1 MIHRISSICK
11 SDADIHSHVL
21 HNYSFESLDRS
32 AKIPKR
38 PRLSDSG
45 CTKSVFAKNELDKYK
60 FKFRP
65 NLKNERL
72 KAAGGHELKVCGIV
86 DALFI
91 CNGRT
96 KLIKGLVT
104 PDLTNEIIVSCKDA
118 ENIGALTLNRA
129 DLQVLKCTS
138 SRGIVDA
145 LFTYNG
151 RTKLMKGLVTPDLT
165 NKIIVSCKD
174 AENIGALTLNRVDSQ
189 VLKCTSSR
197 KRSSP

>member
-1 MIHRISSICK
+1 M
-11 SDADIHSHVL
+11 L

-45 CTKSVFAKNELDKYK
+45 CTTSVFAKNELYKYK

-72 KAAGGHELKVCGIV
+72 KAAGDHELRVC
-86 DALFI
+86 
-91 CNGRT
+91 
-96 KLIKGLVT
+96 
-104 PDLTNEIIVSCKDA
+104 
-118 ENIGALTLNRA
+118 
-129 DLQVLKCTS
+129 
-138 SRGIVDA
+138 GIVDA

-165 NKIIVSCKD
+165 SEIIVSCKD
-174 AENIGALTLNRVDSQ
+174 AENIGALTLNRADSQ
-189 VLKCTSSR
+189 VLKCTNSR
-197 KRSSP
+197 KRSSPSPVQSQKRTKLDVQSNVNNSLAGAPNTTQAQPKNK